1 MKIKI
6 VIAGLLSLL
15 SSGELLAQ
23 KEIYI
28 PNQMYEEGYSET
40 DESQQWCKIRSRESD
55 NIIVFWA
62 NGYGQNDPNSGSVP
76 SEYRVDIDDLLKKLE
91 SFYDLY
97 IHQLKFRFIK
107 L

>member
-15 SSGELLAQ
+15 SCGELLAQ

-40 DESQQWCKIRSRESD
+40 DESQQWCKIRSRE
-55 NIIVFWA
+55 
-62 NGYGQNDPNSGSVP
+62 
-76 SEYRVDIDDLLKKLE
+76 R
-91 SFYDLY
+91 
-97 IHQLKFRFIK
+97 
-107 L
+107 

>member
-28 PNQMYEEGYSET
+28 PNQIYEEGYSET
-40 DESQQWCKIRSRESD
+40 D
-55 NIIVFWA
+55 
-62 NGYGQNDPNSGSVP
+62 
-76 SEYRVDIDDLLKKLE
+76 
-91 SFYDLY
+91 
-97 IHQLKFRFIK
+97 
-107 L
+107 